1 MKWTKSK
8 LCWLFLA
15 LLLWFASGFSWGE
28 VSLTDEEYQGY
39 LELEQILTILDDQ
52 LTAQGRDLR
61 MLTSRL
67 SIAQT
72 SLIGSQ
78 IATDEA
84 RRLSKEVSKSYQER
98 EVVVIVVA
106 ILGSMM
112 VGVLAFAAGLLAGG

>member
-1 MKWTKSK
+1 MKCKRSSIF
-8 LCWLFLA
+8 LLSLA
-15 LLLWFASGFSWGE
+15 LLLLLSSAFSWAE
-28 VSLTDEEYQGY
+28 VSLTDEEYQ
-39 LELEQILTILDDQ
+39 ELEQILTTLDDQ
-52 LTAQGRDLR
+52 SIAQGRELR
-61 MLTSRL
+61 MLKSRL
-67 SIAQT
+67 STAQT

-106 ILGSMM
+106 VLGSMM

>member
-15 LLLWFASGFSWGE
+15 LLLLLSPALYSE

-39 LELEQILTILDDQ
+39 LELEQILTTLNDQ

>member
-8 LCWLFLA
+8 LCWLSLA
-15 LLLWFASGFSWGE
+15 LLLFLSPALYSE
-28 VSLTDEEYQGY
+28 VRLTDEEFQ
-39 LELEQILTILDDQ
+39 ELEQILTTLDDQ
-52 LTAQGRDLR
+52 SIARGRELR
-61 MLTSRL
+61 MLKSRL
-67 SIAQT
+67 SMAQA

-106 ILGSMM
+106 ILGSLM
-112 VGVLAFAAGLLAGG
+112 VGVMAFAAGLLAGG